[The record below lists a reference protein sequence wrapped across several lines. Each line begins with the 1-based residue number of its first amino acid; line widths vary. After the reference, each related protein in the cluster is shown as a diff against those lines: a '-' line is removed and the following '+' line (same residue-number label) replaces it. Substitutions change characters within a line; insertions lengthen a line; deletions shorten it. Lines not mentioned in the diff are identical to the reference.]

1 MTISSKFKCASVI
14 ASIIALSVIALAAC
28 NRKTEHNV
36 SVTDPETGEKTNI
49 TVSKDMFSKDSE
61 INIKSDKDGASLTIN
76 KGITAGAM
84 PAYIAP
90 YPGATEISTLQ
101 ASESNTV
108 DKDGHSPDKMT
119 MLNFKSNDNAQKII
133 DFYTGKLIP
142 HGFTQEASMN
152 LGNMHMA
159 TLVNKNDKQALQI
172 MVSKEGAS
180 NSSVVQLIYGSED
193 E

>member
-1 MTISSKFKCASVI
+1 MAISSRFKNI
-14 ASIIALSVIALAAC
+14 GIILSVAAMGIVALAAC

-49 TVSKDMFSKDSE
+49 SVSKDMFSKDSE
-61 INIKSDKDGASLTIN
+61 INIKSDQDGASLTIN
-76 KGITAGAM
+76 KGTIAGAM
-84 PAYIAP
+84 PNFIAP

-101 ASESNTV
+101 ASENKGASKFG
-108 DKDGHSPDKMT
+108 DSADKMT
-119 MLNFKSNDNAQKII
+119 MLNFKSTENAQKII
-133 DFYTGKLIP
+133 DFYTGKLTP

-152 LGNMHMA
+152 MGNMHMA
-159 TLVNKNDKQALQI
+159 TLVNKNSKQVLQI